1 MVSGANSLEMLTI
14 MLPAERT
21 YNEPKKWMRGKG
33 RVTIQFGCCYNY
45 ALVFILVK
53 TLLCYLHRISPK
65 EELRYPHACN
75 ALGNT
80 DEDEACPWVHVFDM
94 FNEVFGS
101 ANFFFGTVV
110 CSCKALAK
118 DVD

>member
-1 MVSGANSLEMLTI
+1 MSVLNERDVVSGAHSLEMLTV

-53 TLLCYLHRISPK
+53 PFYVI
-65 EELRYPHACN
+65 
-75 ALGNT
+75 
-80 DEDEACPWVHVFDM
+80 
-94 FNEVFGS
+94 
-101 ANFFFGTVV
+101 
-110 CSCKALAK
+110 
-118 DVD
+118 